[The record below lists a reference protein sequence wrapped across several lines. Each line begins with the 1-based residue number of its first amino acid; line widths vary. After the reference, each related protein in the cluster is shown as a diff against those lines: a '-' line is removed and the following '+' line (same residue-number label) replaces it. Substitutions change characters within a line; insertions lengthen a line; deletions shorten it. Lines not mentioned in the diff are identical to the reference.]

1 MILDWEVRST
11 KKLGYSVKL
20 SHSQILITVDLES
33 DAALRGRIFSGYYGK
48 YMEFYDA
55 NELLMEM
62 QELCDNVQYP
72 QSTFKCRTFG
82 VKHRKQ
88 VIRRAVDFVD
98 EDLNEEVEQDKA
110 TFLVHIQ
117 FRQNAS
123 WQGSITWVEKDR
135 TQNFRSALEMLR
147 LIDEAGSPGVR
158 KTMEWDERSEE

>member
-1 MILDWEVRST
+1 
-11 KKLGYSVKL
+11 LGYTVKL
-20 SHSQILITVDLES
+20 SHSQILITVGSES
-33 DAALRGRIFSGYYGK
+33 DTALQGCIFSGYYGK
-48 YMEFYDA
+48 YMEFHDA

-62 QELCDNVQYP
+62 QELCDSVQYP

-88 VIRRAVDFVD
+88 VIRRAGDFVD
-98 EDLNEEVEQDKA
+98 EDINEEVEQDKA

-117 FRQNAS
+117 FRQNAT
-123 WQGSITWVEKDR
+123 WQGSINWVEKDR

>member
-1 MILDWEVRST
+1 M
-11 KKLGYSVKL
+11 KKLDTAVKL
-20 SHSQILITVDLES
+20 SHSQILITVCSES
-33 DAALRGRIFSGYYGK
+33 DAVLQGCIFSGYFGN
-48 YMEFYDA
+48 YMKFLDI
-55 NELLMEM
+55 NELFMEM
-62 QELCDNVQYP
+62 QELCDSVQYP

-88 VIRRAVDFVD
+88 VIRRAGNFVE
-98 EDLNEEVEQDKA
+98 EDINEAIEQDKA

-158 KTMEWDERSEE
+158 KTMEWDEHPEE